1 MKNEQGIKAGDTIS
15 VGGLKTT
22 ALDIVDEFGETF
34 VVTNYGNFNI
44 DLVKKE
50 NEKGRDN

>member
-1 MKNEQGIKAGDTIS
+1 MKNPQGIKAGDTIS

-22 ALDIVDEFGETF
+22 ALGVQEEFGETF
-34 VVTNYGNFNI
+34 VLTDYGNFNI

-50 NEKGRDN
+50 PDEKG